1 MSITLPLLLGL
12 TEMAAGLPPDNSLN
26 PYSVFKLFVINC
38 RGLKSKKDSFVHLI
52 HSHSPHF
59 IAGTESW
66 LDPTTLS
73 NEIFPVNY
81 QVFRNDRSDGY
92 GGVFFACYNTIDCSQ
107 VTFTSP
113 CEVIICRV
121 EMINSKVL
129 IVVTAYRPPN
139 RDLVYMQ
146 NLCQFISEIH
156 SKYKNAVIWIT
167 GDFNLPDINWSLN
180 SVTSNSYP
188 LDISTLLIDEF
199 NSGGFIQMVNQP
211 TRGNN
216 ILDLFAT
223 NRPSLV
229 EHTKVIPGISDHKI
243 VSVELTLSVTVN
255 KPKVH
260 NVYLWNR
267 ADFQDI
273 NDVIIQFSNTFLS
286 DKSVDIPVQELWD
299 SFKTMCQKC
308 LELVPCKSLSSSIK
322 YPWITT

>member
-1 MSITLPLLLGL
+1 MSTTLPLLPGL

-52 HSHSPHF
+52 HSQSPHF

-66 LDPTTLS
+66 LDPTTPS

-92 GGVFFACYNTIDCSQ
+92 GGVFFAYHNTIDCSQ

-113 CEVIICRV
+113 CEVVICRV

-139 RDLVYMQ
+139 QDLVYMQ
-146 NLCQFISEIH
+146 NLCQLISEIH

-167 GDFNLPDINWSLN
+167 GDFNINWSPN

-199 NSGGFIQMVNQP
+199 NSGGFIQMVSQP

-223 NRPSLV
+223 NRSSLV
-229 EHTKVIPGISDHKI
+229 EHTKVIPGISDHEI
-243 VSVELTLSVTVN
+243 VSVELTLLVTVN

-286 DKSVDIPVQELWD
+286 DYSVDTPQFRNYGILLRL
-299 SFKTMCQKC
+299 CA
-308 LELVPCKSLSSSIK
+308 KSA
-322 YPWITT
+322 

>member
-1 MSITLPLLLGL
+1 
-12 TEMAAGLPPDNSLN
+12 
-26 PYSVFKLFVINC
+26 
-38 RGLKSKKDSFVHLI
+38 
-52 HSHSPHF
+52 
-59 IAGTESW
+59 
-66 LDPTTLS
+66 
-73 NEIFPVNY
+73 
-81 QVFRNDRSDGY
+81 
-92 GGVFFACYNTIDCSQ
+92 
-107 VTFTSP
+107 
-113 CEVIICRV
+113 
-121 EMINSKVL
+121 MINSKVL

-146 NLCQFISEIH
+146 NLCQLISEIH

-199 NSGGFIQMVNQP
+199 NSGGFIQMVNKP

-229 EHTKVIPGISDHKI
+229 EHTKVIPGISDHEI

-286 DKSVDIPVQELWD
+286 DNSVDTPVQELWD

-322 YPWITT
+322 YPWITTQIKRLSNKKQRLYNRTRYSGLQSDCLAYYELKKSVQHECRKAHDTYVADLLTSNNGHINKRFWTYINGKRNEQCHRRRSRTGWSGHGLTTFQ